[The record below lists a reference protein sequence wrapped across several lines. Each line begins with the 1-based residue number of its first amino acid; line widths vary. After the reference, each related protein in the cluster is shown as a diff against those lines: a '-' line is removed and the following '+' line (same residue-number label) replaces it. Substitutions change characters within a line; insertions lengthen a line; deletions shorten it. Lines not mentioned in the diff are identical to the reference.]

1 MDTQEQVERRRR
13 RKIAK
18 ERIVEQF
25 RTPLEMADLIVD
37 CGEIGYAVVIEDDN
51 SYGHIVRWFDEVHKM
66 NGRID

>member
-37 CGEIGYAVVIEDDN
+37 C